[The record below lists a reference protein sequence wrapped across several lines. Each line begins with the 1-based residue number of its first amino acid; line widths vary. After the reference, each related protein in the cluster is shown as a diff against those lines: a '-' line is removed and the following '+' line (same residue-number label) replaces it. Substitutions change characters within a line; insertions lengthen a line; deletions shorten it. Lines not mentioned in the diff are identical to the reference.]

1 MKMGKGKERY
11 LNLTFEETGSTYIY
25 MYWRYLNLTFEET
38 GSTVTTN
45 VQIVSDRQLVR
56 NEYWYKILLLHDSST
71 TLSFTL
77 SVCVVPLH
85 VALTVALPNNIN

>member
-1 MKMGKGKERY
+1 MKMGEGKERY

-45 VQIVSDRQLVR
+45 AQIVSDRQLVR
-56 NEYWYKILLLHDSST
+56 NEYWYNNILHDSST

-77 SVCVVPLH
+77 TCVLF
-85 VALTVALPNNIN
+85 LYM

>member
-1 MKMGKGKERY
+1 MKMGEGKERY

-45 VQIVSDRQLVR
+45 AQIVSDRQLAR
-56 NEYWYKILLLHDSST
+56 NEYW
-71 TLSFTL
+71 
-77 SVCVVPLH
+77 
-85 VALTVALPNNIN
+85 

>member
-1 MKMGKGKERY
+1 MKMGEGKERY

-45 VQIVSDRQLVR
+45 AQIVSYRQLVR
-56 NEYWYKILLLHDSST
+56 NEYWYNNILQYILLHDY
-71 TLSFTL
+71 
-77 SVCVVPLH
+77 
-85 VALTVALPNNIN
+85 I

>member
-1 MKMGKGKERY
+1 MKMGEGKERY

-45 VQIVSDRQLVR
+45 AQIVSDRQLVR
-56 NEYWYKILLLHDSST
+56 NEYWYKIYCNIYIYFLHDAAGAST
-71 TLSFTL
+71 TLSF
-77 SVCVVPLH
+77 S
-85 VALTVALPNNIN
+85 LTSPCTI

>member
-1 MKMGKGKERY
+1 MKMGEGKERY

-45 VQIVSDRQLVR
+45 AQIVSDRQLVR
-56 NEYWYKILLLHDSST
+56 NEYWYKICMIGAST
-71 TLSFTL
+71 THSFTL
-77 SVCVVPLH
+77 TSPC
-85 VALTVALPNNIN
+85 TI

>member
-1 MKMGKGKERY
+1 MKMGEGKERY

-45 VQIVSDRQLVR
+45 AQIVSDRQLVR
-56 NEYWYKILLLHDSST
+56 NEYWYKIYCNIYIYIYILCMMLRGH
-71 TLSFTL
+71 
-77 SVCVVPLH
+77 PLH
-85 VALTVALPNNIN
+85 SLSL

>member
-1 MKMGKGKERY
+1 MKMGEGKERY

-45 VQIVSDRQLVR
+45 AQIVSDRQLVR
-56 NEYWYKILLLHDSST
+56 NEYWYNSILLHDSST
-71 TLSFTL
+71 TLTFTL
-77 SVCVVPLH
+77 TCVLF
-85 VALTVALPNNIN
+85 LYM

>member
-1 MKMGKGKERY
+1 MKMGEGKERY

-45 VQIVSDRQLVR
+45 AQIVSVRQLVR
-56 NEYWYKILLLHDSST
+56 NEYWYKILGHPLH
-71 TLSFTL
+71 TLSL
-77 SVCVVPLH
+77 
-85 VALTVALPNNIN
+85 

>member
-1 MKMGKGKERY
+1 MKMGEGKERY

-45 VQIVSDRQLVR
+45 AQIVSDRQLVR
-56 NEYWYKILLLHDSST
+56 NEY
-71 TLSFTL
+71 
-77 SVCVVPLH
+77 
-85 VALTVALPNNIN
+85 

>member
-1 MKMGKGKERY
+1 MTMKMGEGKERY

-45 VQIVSDRQLVR
+45 AQIVR
-56 NEYWYKILLLHDSST
+56 WTDSEE
-71 TLSFTL
+71 
-77 SVCVVPLH
+77 
-85 VALTVALPNNIN
+85 

>member
-1 MKMGKGKERY
+1 MKKQAAQ
-11 LNLTFEETGSTYIY
+11 LYIY

-45 VQIVSDRQLVR
+45 AQIVLDRQLVR
-56 NEYWYKILLLHDSST
+56 NEYLYDWGIHY
-71 TLSFTL
+71 TLFHSNLTMHNMSITYIYWG

>member
-1 MKMGKGKERY
+1 MKMGEGKERY

-45 VQIVSDRQLVR
+45 AQIVSDRQLVR
-56 NEYWYKILLLHDSST
+56 NKYWYKIYCCMIH
-71 TLSFTL
+71 
-77 SVCVVPLH
+77 PLH
-85 VALTVALPNNIN
+85 SPSLLTCVLFLYM